1 LNAGE
6 ALAVGKRAG
15 KQFLADDC
23 MGLAHEVAY
32 SSLLAFFPAV
42 AFLLGLLGLVNLYDE
57 VENLLATVAPHGVI
71 RFVDRLQDDSVGTA
85 SAIAFSVGLIGALW
99 AATGA
104 MGTIVKAVNRAY
116 ECEETRN
123 LVRVRVTSLFLVVL
137 TAFTT
142 ASTLILIVFG
152 GPLGSAIARKARL
165 GTVWDVT
172 WAVLRWP
179 VMLAALVTFF
189 ALVYYLA
196 PNLQD
201 RRWKWITPGA
211 VVGSLLWLA
220 LSGLFAVYA
229 SFSGSYSR
237 TYGTLAAGVILLL
250 WLNYTAWAILYGA
263 ELNAELRRRA
273 EP

>member
-1 LNAGE
+1 MNVGE
-6 ALAVGKRAG
+6 SLDVVKRAG
-15 KQFLADDC
+15 QQFLKDDC
-23 MGLAHEVAY
+23 MGLAQEVAY

-42 AFLLGLLGLVNLYDE
+42 AFLLGLLGIVHLYDQ
-57 VENLLATVAPHGVI
+57 VQILLATVAPHGVI
-71 RFVDRLQDDSVGTA
+71 RFIEGLQRDSSGSV
-85 SAIAFSVGLIGALW
+85 SSVAFTVGLIGALW

-116 ECEETRN
+116 DCNETRN
-123 LVRVRVTSLFLVVL
+123 MLRVRLTSLFLVML
-137 TAFTT
+137 TAVATSAT
-142 ASTLILIVFG
+142 VVLIVFG
-152 GPLGSAIARKARL
+152 GPLGAAIARKAHL
-165 GTVWDVT
+165 GSAWDIA
-172 WAVLRWP
+172 WGILRWP

-201 RRWKWITPGA
+201 RKWKWITPGA

-220 LSGLFAVYA
+220 LSGLFALYA
-229 SFSGSYSR
+229 SYSGSYSR

-263 ELNAELRRRA
+263 ELNAELRRRL
-273 EP
+273 PG